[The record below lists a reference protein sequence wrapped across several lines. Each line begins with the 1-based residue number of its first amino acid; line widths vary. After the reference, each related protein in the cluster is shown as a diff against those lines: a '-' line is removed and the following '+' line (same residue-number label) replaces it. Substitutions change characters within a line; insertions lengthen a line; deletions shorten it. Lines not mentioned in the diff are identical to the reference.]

1 MTKLLLFVVL
11 LIPSITYAASFDCNK
26 AHSDV
31 EKLICNTPELSKAD
45 DELYVDYLQAK
56 LVTGNSDEFK
66 KLAKKNWDL
75 RTKNCDTK
83 QCLLDW
89 YKRSTVIYRNVAAS
103 HPIEEQDVSGTTY
116 YYGSSVKIKGTLT
129 RESKASGGYPSIR
142 TDDVISVSSRT
153 PDEAES
159 DEPGEWGVA
168 VMQLAMTDKSQ
179 WRYFENNI
187 NSKAWVTC
195 NLYHAHTGHHYTP
208 VMCLVEN
215 IDPAK

>member
-1 MTKLLLFVVL
+1 MTKLFLSVVL
-11 LIPSITYAASFDCNK
+11 LVPSIAYAASFDCNK

-75 RTKNCDTK
+75 RVKNCDTK
-83 QCLLDW
+83 ECLLDW
-89 YKRSTVIYRNVAAS
+89 YYRSTIIYRNVAANQ
-103 HPIEEQDVSGTTY
+103 PIDEQDVSGTNF
-116 YYGSSVKIKGTLT
+116 YYGSSAKIQGTLK
-129 RESKASGGYPSIR
+129 RESGGFPSIR
-142 TDDVISVSSRT
+142 TDDIISVSSKT

-179 WRYFENNI
+179 WRYFEKNMNT
-187 NSKAWVTC
+187 KALVTC
-195 NLYHAHTGHHYTP
+195 NLYHAHTGHHFTP

-215 IDPAK
+215 IEPAK